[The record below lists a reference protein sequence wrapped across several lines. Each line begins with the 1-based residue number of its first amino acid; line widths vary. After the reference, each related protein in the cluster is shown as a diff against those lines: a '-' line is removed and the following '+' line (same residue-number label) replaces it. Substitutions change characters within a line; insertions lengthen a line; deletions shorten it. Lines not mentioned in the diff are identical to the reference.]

1 MRKSYHLRACAAT
14 KLVPSLKR
22 ERAARNGRFY
32 TRLVPEEP
40 PAPVA
45 DLDWSPDRARVFAK
59 RIVDLYA
66 GFLATLPDG
75 PAAPHVTPRF
85 VRAALALAVPDD
97 PLSDDAISAHLQALL
112 DLSTRPGSGGFLAYI
127 SGGGTVP
134 GAISDLLASGLNAN
148 VGGWAI
154 SPAASEIESQLV
166 NWLADRFGFGP
177 DSGGMIVQG
186 GSLANLTGLK
196 LARDHARPSARTDG
210 VGAGPPLAFYTS
222 AEAHFTVD
230 RAADVLGLGEAAVR
244 KVPVDANLR
253 MRVDE
258 LERMIVDDL
267 AKGMRPAAVVAT
279 AGTTGTGAIDPL
291 AEIAAVAARHDVWFH
306 VDAAYG
312 GAVAVSDTLRPLLA
326 GIELADSITF
336 DAHKWLYAPLTTAF
350 ILVRDA
356 SHLGGSF
363 SAHAAYVEQERH
375 VLERGSDMGMEGLQL
390 SRSFSALR
398 VWVALL
404 AHGRAAFARR
414 IEHDV
419 ELTDWLARRIEE
431 TPELE
436 LACAPSLSICCFRY
450 RPEGVVDE
458 DYLDRLNMRLMT
470 AIQADGE
477 VFPSNAQ
484 VHGRTALRSCIV
496 TYRTEATHLKVL
508 MDKALQIGER
518 LHASGELLTPK

>member
-1 MRKSYHLRACAAT
+1 M
-14 KLVPSLKR
+14 
-22 ERAARNGRFY
+22 
-32 TRLVPEEP
+32 PEER

-45 DLDWSPDRARVFAK
+45 DLDWSADRARDFAD
-59 RIVDLYA
+59 RIVALYT
-66 GFLATLPDG
+66 GYLDGLPDA
-75 PAAPHVTPRF
+75 PASPHVTPASAH
-85 VRAALALAVPDD
+85 AALQLAVPDE
-97 PLSDDAISAHLQALL
+97 PLSDDAICAHLQAML

-127 SGGGTVP
+127 TGAGTVP

-154 SPAASEIESQLV
+154 SPAASEVEEQLV
-166 NWLADRFGFGP
+166 GWLADRFGLPSGA
-177 DSGGMIVQG
+177 GGMIVQG

-196 LARDHARPSARTDG
+196 LARDHAWPAGRTVG
-210 VGAGPPLAFYTS
+210 VSAGPPLAFYTS
-222 AEAHFTVD
+222 SESHFTIE
-230 RAADVLGLGEAAVR
+230 RAADVLGLGEASVR
-244 KVPVDANLR
+244 KVGVDADMR

-258 LERMIVDDL
+258 LERLIADDV
-267 AKGMRPAAVVAT
+267 ANGIRPAAVVAT

-291 AEIAAVAARHDVWFH
+291 VAVAAVASRHGAWLH

-312 GAVAVSDTLRPLLA
+312 GAIAVSDTLRPLLN

-356 SHLGGSF
+356 ALLNGSF
-363 SAHAAYVEQERH
+363 SAHAAYVEQERD
-375 VLERGSDMGMEGLQL
+375 VIERGPDMGMEGLQL

-404 AHGRAAFARR
+404 AHGRSAFARR

-419 ELTDWLARRIEE
+419 ELTTWLARRVDE

-436 LACAPSLSICCFRY
+436 LVCAPSLSICCFRY
-450 RPEGVVDE
+450 HPDDVSDE
-458 DYLDRLNMRLMT
+458 EYLDRLNMRLMT
-470 AIQADGE
+470 EIQADGE

-496 TYRTEATHLKVL
+496 TYRTEAVHLQVL
-508 MDKALQIGER
+508 MDKALEIGAR
-518 LHASGELLTPK
+518 LHAGGTLVTL